1 MSVTQVPPSS
11 AYACYRHPDRQSFVR
26 CQRCGRT
33 ICGECQTPAPV
44 GVICPDDMAQQRSEA
59 PRTRGPLLSR
69 LRGMTRADQPT
80 VTYAI
85 IALCV
90 FLWILEVLPFVGD
103 VVLNALAYLPAYTLP
118 GYGIPFEPWRMLT
131 SVFLHSTSLFFVV
144 PFHLVLNMY
153 TLWIF
158 GMVLER
164 MLGRGRYLTLF
175 LLSGFAGSVGV
186 LLLAPHTTWV
196 IGASG
201 AIFGLMGAY
210 LVILRHLGGQA
221 SQLLVLVGLNLV
233 IGFLPGMNVAWQA
246 HVGGLVAG
254 ALIGLV
260 YTRTRQ
266 RSQRRTQ
273 NLLVGLI
280 GVGLVAVTAAAY
292 VLA

>member
-1 MSVTQVPPSS
+1 MTQVPPSS
-11 AYACYRHPDRQSFVR
+11 SYACYRHPDRQSFVR

-44 GVICPDDMAQQRSEA
+44 GVICPDDMAQQRATA
-59 PRTRGPLLSR
+59 PRTRSPLVAR
-69 LRGMTRADQPT
+69 VRAMTRADQPT

-90 FLWILEVLPFVGD
+90 VVWILEILPYIGD
-103 VVLNALAYLPAYTLP
+103 VVFSELAYAPVFTLP
-118 GYGIPFEPWRMLT
+118 GYGYPFEPWRMLT
-131 SVFLHSTSLFFVV
+131 SVFAHSTALFFVI
-144 PFHLVLNMY
+144 PFHLALNMY
-153 TLWIF
+153 TLWVF

-164 MLGRGRYLTLF
+164 MLGRGRYVALF

-186 LLLAPHTTWV
+186 LLLSAPGTPV

-254 ALIGLV
+254 AVIGLV
-260 YTRTRQ
+260 FARTRQ

-280 GVGLVAVTAAAY
+280 GVGLVAITAGAY

>member
-1 MSVTQVPPSS
+1 MTQVPPSS
-11 AYACYRHPDRQSFVR
+11 STYTCYRHPDRQSFVR

-59 PRTRGPLLSR
+59 PRVRGPLVSR
-69 LRGMTRADQPT
+69 VRAMTRADQPT

-90 FLWILEVLPFVGD
+90 LVWILEVLPFIGGP
-103 VVLNALAYLPAYTLP
+103 VLNAIAYFPAYTLP
-118 GYGIPFEPWRMLT
+118 GFGAGFEPWRMIT
-131 SVFLHSTSLFFVV
+131 SIFAHSTSLFFVV
-144 PFHLVLNMY
+144 PFHLLLNMY
-153 TLWIF
+153 TLWVF
-158 GMVLER
+158 GMALER

-186 LLLAPHTTWV
+186 LLLSSPLTPV

-254 ALIGLV
+254 ALAGLIFA
-260 YTRTRQ
+260 RTRRADQ
-266 RSQRRTQ
+266 RGLQYG
-273 NLLVGLI
+273 LLAGLGAVLLALCAVPALI
-280 GVGLVAVTAAAY
+280 G
-292 VLA
+292 

>member
-1 MSVTQVPPSS
+1 
-11 AYACYRHPDRQSFVR
+11 
-26 CQRCGRT
+26 
-33 ICGECQTPAPV
+33 
-44 GVICPDDMAQQRSEA
+44 MAQQRATA
-59 PRTRGPLLSR
+59 PRTRGPLVSR
-69 LRGMTRADQPT
+69 VRAMTRADQPT

-90 FLWILEVLPFVGD
+90 VLWIVEILPYVGGPA
-103 VVLNALAYLPAYTLP
+103 VNAMLYAPAYTLP
-118 GYGIPFEPWRMLT
+118 GFGAGFEPWRMLT
-131 SVFLHSTSLFFVV
+131 SVFLHSTSLFFVI

-153 TLWIF
+153 TLWVF
-158 GMVLER
+158 GLVLER
-164 MLGRGRYLTLF
+164 MLGRGRYLALF

-186 LLLAPHTTWV
+186 LLLADPLTPV

-221 SQLLVLVGLNLV
+221 QQLLVLVGLNLV

-260 YTRTRQ
+260 FTRTRQ
-266 RSQRRTQ
+266 RTQRRTQ
-273 NLLVGLI
+273 NMLVGLI
-280 GVGLVAVTAAAY
+280 GVGLVAITAGAY
-292 VLA
+292 VLG

>member
-1 MSVTQVPPSS
+1 
-11 AYACYRHPDRQSFVR
+11 
-26 CQRCGRT
+26 
-33 ICGECQTPAPV
+33 
-44 GVICPDDMAQQRSEA
+44 
-59 PRTRGPLLSR
+59 
-69 LRGMTRADQPT
+69 MTRADQPT

-90 FLWILEVLPFVGD
+90 FLWILEILPVVGNL
-103 VVLNALAYLPAYTLP
+103 VIGGLAYVPAYTLP
-118 GYGIPFEPWRMLT
+118 GFGAGFEPWRMLT
-131 SVFLHSTSLFFVV
+131 SVFLHSTSVFFVI
-144 PFHLVLNMY
+144 PFHLALNMY

-158 GMVLER
+158 GMALER
-164 MLGRGRYLTLF
+164 MLGRGRYLALF

-186 LLLAPHTTWV
+186 LLLAGPLTTV

-260 YTRTRQ
+260 FTKTRQ
-266 RSQRRTQ
+266 RAQRRTQ

-280 GVGLVAVTAAAY
+280 GAGLVAITAGAY
-292 VLA
+292 LLA